1 MASEIDKIKNM
12 DEEAVLNYLKHIL
25 ELETVIAELSNKYEK
40 DMNYIQNDL
49 YFFRDVPI
57 IDAEN
62 GWLDKRENRFL
73 KSILKNIRSA
83 LARTYKEATF
93 DYSSM
98 EERLKHMD
106 KYLYDRFKDLDPTP
120 LDNPNH
126 FSEDVLDLYKN
137 LDLREEA
144 QYNAKYYPINTE
156 RRYNIGPD
164 TYQKYNYMDICRDGY
179 IVRSESIE
187 IENTINTIRDK
198 YLNPL
203 YDLGIIHP
211 KYRNMIAIASFVDYF
226 ETGRVEK
233 LKGSDGAYNLFEQ
246 ELRANIIISELKK
259 INESLEIIKSN
270 QYALYTELKE
280 VKKITEQIGE
290 EQRRRANEVSTFNE
304 CMKEMVGSVMK
315 NSEITARCTKTIK
328 YLDIL
333 NTVL

>member
-1 MASEIDKIKNM
+1 MASEIEKIKSM

-25 ELETVIAELSNKYEK
+25 ELETVIAELSNRYEK
-40 DMNYIQNDL
+40 DINYIQNDL

-57 IDAEN
+57 TDAED
-62 GWLDKRENRFL
+62 GWLDERENRYL
-73 KSILKNIRSA
+73 KNILKNVRTE
-83 LARTYKEATF
+83 LAVTYKKATF

-106 KYLYDRFKDLDPTP
+106 KYLYDKFKHLDPTP
-120 LDNPNH
+120 VDNPNH
-126 FSEDVLDLYKN
+126 FSEDALDLYKN
-137 LDLREEA
+137 LNLREEA
-144 QYNAKYYPINTE
+144 KYNARDYPVDTE
-156 RRYNIGPD
+156 WTYNIGPN
-164 TYQKYNYMDICRDGY
+164 TYYKYNYMDICRIGY

-203 YDLGIIHP
+203 YDIGIIHP
-211 KYRNMIAIASFVDYF
+211 KYRNLIAIASFVDYF

-280 VKKITEQIGE
+280 VRKITEQIGE
-290 EQRRRANEVSTFNE
+290 EQRKRAKEVSTFND
-304 CMKEMVGSVMK
+304 CMKKMVGSVMK

-328 YLDIL
+328 YLAIL
-333 NTVL
+333 NAVL